1 MSSWKRIASWK
12 HNTEDMAAD
21 TAGRR
26 ATVSSSCRP
35 DYRSPTDCRW
45 YCQRRVDPP
54 SRRRR
59 GRAERRYRRHRPAA
73 GPATACRKSVR
84 HRVCASPQHDHPL
97 GFDVHLSPPAQT
109 TRCRRHADAPPRQNR
124 RSKDLHPCSDPTW
137 PGTRLQ
143 LLSRA
148 HGVGL
153 PLTGFTGSSYP
164 SGQCLHDVHLAVSID
179 GVTEVG
185 TVPNRLGID
194 EISPCADAT
203 RPVRR
208 VRSPGPCCC
217 WRKPRPTPLVPSSLR
232 PTVGGNRCGVACW
245 R

>member
-1 MSSWKRIASWK
+1 MPAPR
-12 HNTEDMAAD
+12 
-21 TAGRR
+21 
-26 ATVSSSCRP
+26 VS
-35 DYRSPTDCRW
+35 
-45 YCQRRVDPP
+45 Q
-54 SRRRR
+54 
-59 GRAERRYRRHRPAA
+59 
-73 GPATACRKSVR
+73 
-84 HRVCASPQHDHPL
+84 
-97 GFDVHLSPPAQT
+97 LSPPSPLVSTPPTDTPTVNRWGSRGHRANGFRRNSHPHQT
-109 TRCRRHADAPPRQNR
+109 TDTAPHGPHNGRLRFQLSPPSVLWNNPPGMVPHHNSPGAD
-124 RSKDLHPCSDPTW
+124 SW

-143 LLSRA
+143 ILSRA